1 MVALLHHQSSTRKW
15 PGTLA
20 GDDTIVVIA
29 PDNATAATVR
39 ARFLGMIEGQGRGW
53 LLSRLHLPGIVPKRT
68 PGSRVRG

>member
-39 ARFLGMIEGQGRGW
+39 ARFLGMIEGAG
-53 LLSRLHLPGIVPKRT
+53 
-68 PGSRVRG
+68 